1 MDQKKSEQNS
11 LVQSDTEKAVSDAR
25 VLREVANDLRQLVDN
40 LLDTMDSSDIDI
52 HKGQRIK

>member
-1 MDQKKSEQNS
+1 MDRQKSEQDD
-11 LVQSDTEKAVSDAR
+11 LGQFDAEKAVSDAR

-52 HKGQRIK
+52 HKGQRVK

>member
-1 MDQKKSEQNS
+1 MDQQKSEQDV
-11 LVQSDTEKAVSDAR
+11 LGQFDAEKAASDAR

-52 HKGQRIK
+52 HKGQRVK

>member
-1 MDQKKSEQNS
+1 MDRQKSEQDV
-11 LVQSDTEKAVSDAR
+11 LGQFDAEKAASDAR

-52 HKGQRIK
+52 HKGQRVK

>member
-1 MDQKKSEQNS
+1 MDRQKSEQDG
-11 LVQSDTEKAVSDAR
+11 LGQFDAEKAASDAR

-52 HKGQRIK
+52 HKGQRVK

>member
-1 MDQKKSEQNS
+1 MDRQKSEQDV
-11 LVQSDTEKAVSDAR
+11 LGQLDAEKAVSDAR

-52 HKGQRIK
+52 HKGQRVK